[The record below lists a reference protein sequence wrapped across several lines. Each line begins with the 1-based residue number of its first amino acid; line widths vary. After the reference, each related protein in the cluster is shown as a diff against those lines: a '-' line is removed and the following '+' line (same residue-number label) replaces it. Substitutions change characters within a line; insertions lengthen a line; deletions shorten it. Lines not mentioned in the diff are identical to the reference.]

1 MTQIKILVVDDNPI
15 NLTLASYALISEG
28 FVVETATDGA
38 SALDRVASFWPDR
51 VLMDVQMPGMDGLE
65 ATRQI
70 KANAATRHIVVVAL
84 TACAMKGDEARMREA
99 GCDGYLAKPM
109 DVATLGQKVRGYL

>member
-38 SALDRVASFWPDR
+38 SALDRVASFWPDL